1 MSIAVGIDLGTTNS
15 AISYIKDGN
24 VQMIPIE
31 GKNTFPSVIAVR
43 NGEILSGQQA
53 KSRLLIA
60 PDNTVSSS
68 KRDIG
73 EDITYNLGGKI
84 FTPEDIAFHIL
95 SAMKEKAE
103 SYLKEEIKEA
113 VITVPAYFT
122 SEQRERTMNAGKRA
136 GFNVLRLIPEP
147 TAAALDY
154 GMEQDKNQTIMVYDL
169 GGGTFDISIMR
180 VEENDFEI
188 LTVVGDSKLG
198 GDDFSN
204 VITNILC
211 QKVNRDLGIIITL
224 QKEKKY
230 ISAIT
235 KLKEAAER
243 AKIDL
248 SELMETEIIIPNLI
262 DDYCFEK
269 VIRRSEFNDAAKPLV
284 DRTLEKVDSA
294 LKILNFTSKDIDKV
308 ILVGGSTK
316 MPIIRES
323 VEEKIKEPYMAS
335 NVDEVVA
342 RGAAIMAV
350 SLSNPDYKKKSGI
363 DLSKKIAVKEKA
375 VFTYGVDM
383 LNSHGELKFNPIIK
397 KGTLL
402 PAVNGIIGSTSR
414 EYQNG
419 VLLNVYRGESLELK
433 ENEYL
438 GELSFDIKNPVRE
451 MVPVLALFEI
461 DNNMIIRFRSV
472 QIPTTKEYLKL
483 IENDDIKGLKYC
495 LDSGKLRATEV
506 IIDGKKKEKNL

>member
-1 MSIAVGIDLGTTNS
+1 
-15 AISYIKDGN
+15 
-24 VQMIPIE
+24 
-31 GKNTFPSVIAVR
+31 
-43 NGEILSGQQA
+43 
-53 KSRLLIA
+53 
-60 PDNTVSSS
+60 
-68 KRDIG
+68 
-73 EDITYNLGGKI
+73 
-84 FTPEDIAFHIL
+84 
-95 SAMKEKAE
+95 
-103 SYLKEEIKEA
+103 
-113 VITVPAYFT
+113 
-122 SEQRERTMNAGKRA
+122 
-136 GFNVLRLIPEP
+136 
-147 TAAALDY
+147 
-154 GMEQDKNQTIMVYDL
+154 MEV
-169 GGGTFDISIMR
+169 
-180 VEENDFEI
+180 
-188 LTVVGDSKLG
+188 
-198 GDDFSN
+198 
-204 VITNILC
+204 
-211 QKVNRDLGIIITL
+211 
-224 QKEKKY
+224 
-230 ISAIT
+230 
-235 KLKEAAER
+235 
-243 AKIDL
+243 
-248 SELMETEIIIPNLI
+248 EIIIPNLI

-284 DRTLEKVDSA
+284 DKTLEKVDSA

-383 LNSHGELKFNPIIK
+383 LNNRGELKFNPIIK

-506 IIDGKKKEKNL
+506 IIDGKKKDKNP